1 MNIIRLTHV
10 ARDSSK
16 VLRNNRDC
24 ITQCYVTN
32 NRQEFLQRAL
42 IGELKLITTVRVARP
57 FPLSYKLQHM
67 EWERG
72 MGLAGQTKYNGLF
85 HFISIP
91 PLLRSTNYVLG
102 GYLVDVLGG
111 Y

>member
-16 VLRNNRDC
+16 VLILRNNRDY

-57 FPLSYKLQHM
+57 FPLAYKLQHM
-67 EWERG
+67 EWG
-72 MGLAGQTKYNGLF
+72 MGLAGQTKY
-85 HFISIP
+85 II
-91 PLLRSTNYVLG
+91 
-102 GYLVDVLGG
+102 
-111 Y
+111 